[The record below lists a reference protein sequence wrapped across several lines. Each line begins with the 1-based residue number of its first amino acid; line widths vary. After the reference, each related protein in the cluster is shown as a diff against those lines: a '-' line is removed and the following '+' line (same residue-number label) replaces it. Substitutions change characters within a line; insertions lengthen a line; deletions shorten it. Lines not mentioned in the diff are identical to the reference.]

1 MTVRFIGEVE
11 DHLVD
16 GVADAL
22 DDLEVSDFE
31 VELNGVGVFDPGN
44 RPRSLW
50 AAVKNPVPLAALH
63 EKCNQALRSLNV
75 MEERRKYL
83 PHVSLARF
91 VDVPQDRLVQYLQ
104 GNGDFRAPPFW
115 AEQFYLIRSHLTR
128 HGAVYEIIEEYP
140 LLQQ

>member
-1 MTVRFIGEVE
+1 MDDI
-11 DHLVD
+11 
-16 GVADAL
+16 ADAL
-22 DDLEVSDFE
+22 GDIQFEDFE
-31 VELNGVGVFDPGN
+31 VQLSGVGVFDPGN

-50 AAVKNPVPLAALH
+50 AAVKNPAQLAALH
-63 EKCNQALRSLNV
+63 EKCNQALRPLDV

-104 GNGDFRAPPFW
+104 GNGDFHAPPFW

-128 HGAVYEIIEEYP
+128 HGAVYEVIEEYP
-140 LLQQ
+140 LIPQ

>member
-11 DHLVD
+11 DDLVD
-16 GVADAL
+16 DIADAL
-22 DDLEVSDFE
+22 GGIEVNDFE
-31 VELNGVGVFDPGN
+31 VQLSGVGVFDPGN

-50 AAVKNPVPLAALH
+50 AAVKNPAPLAALH
-63 EKCNQALRSLNV
+63 EKCNQALRPLDV

-104 GNGDFRAPPFW
+104 GNGDFSTPPFW
-115 AEQFYLIRSHLTR
+115 AEEFYLIRSHLTR
-128 HGAVYEIIEEYP
+128 HGAVYEVIEEYP
-140 LLQQ
+140 LIPQ

>member
-11 DHLVD
+11 DYRVEEIAH
-16 GVADAL
+16 AL
-22 DDLEVSDFE
+22 GQLEINDFKIQ
-31 VELNGVGVFDPGN
+31 LSGVGVFDPGN

-50 AAVKNPVPLAALH
+50 AAVKDPTAMSALH
-63 EKCNQALRSLNV
+63 EKCNQALRKLDV

-91 VDVPQDRLVQYLQ
+91 LDVPQDRLIQYLQ
-104 GNGDFRAPPFW
+104 GNSDFSLPPFW
-115 AEQFYLIRSHLTR
+115 AESFYLIRSHLTR
-128 HGAVYEIIEEYP
+128 HGAVYELIEEYP